1 MRPIWKGA
9 LTFGL
14 VNIPVG
20 LYSATTRSDLSFRL
34 LHAKD
39 QAPIAYRRVCTEENV
54 EVPWPEIVK
63 GYEYE
68 KGQFVVMTE
77 ADFDKADVDA
87 TQTIDIRDFV
97 RADAIPATYF
107 EQPYYLE
114 PQKTGIKAYA
124 LLREAL
130 KRSGRLGV
138 ATVVLRQREH
148 LAAVQPAGEALTLTT
163 MRFAHEIVP
172 PSGLSLPGDA
182 GLDRREIDLAL
193 QLVDTLAG
201 EFDAEKYRDQYR
213 EALMGVIE
221 QKLQGR
227 TPATPA
233 TRKPPTKVVDLMQ
246 ALEASLKSQPAR
258 DAAPSARRGATAGR
272 REAAASRRPASRRRA
287 S

>member
-39 QAPIAYRRVCTEENV
+39 QAPIAYRRICTEENV

-77 ADFDKADVDA
+77 ADFEQAGVEA

-97 RADAIPATYF
+97 RTDAIPATYF

-114 PQKTGIKAYA
+114 PQKTGTKAYA

-130 KRSGRLGV
+130 KRSERIGV

-148 LAAVQPAGEALTLTT
+148 LAAVQPAGDALTLTT

-172 PSGLSLPGDA
+172 PSGLTLPGDG

-213 EALMGVIE
+213 EALLSVIE

-246 ALEASLKSQPAR
+246 ALEASLKAQPAR
-258 DAAPSARRGATAGR
+258 AGKPAARAVAASGR
-272 REAAASRRPASRRRA
+272 RETAARKPPTRRRA

>member
-1 MRPIWKGA
+1 
-9 LTFGL
+9 
-14 VNIPVG
+14 
-20 LYSATTRSDLSFRL
+20 
-34 LHAKD
+34 
-39 QAPIAYRRVCTEENV
+39 
-54 EVPWPEIVK
+54 
-63 GYEYE
+63 
-68 KGQFVVMTE
+68 MTDAE
-77 ADFDKADVDA
+77 FEQADVEA

-97 RADAIPATYF
+97 RKDAIPAAYF

-114 PQKTGIKAYA
+114 PQQTGTKAYA

-130 KRSGRLGV
+130 RRSERVGV

-148 LAAVQPAGEALTLTT
+148 LAAVQPEGEALTLTT

-172 PSGLSLPGDA
+172 PRGLTLPGDA

-213 EALMGVIE
+213 DALLGVIE

-246 ALEASLKSQPAR
+246 ALEASLKARPAR
-258 DAAPSARRGATAGR
+258 GR
-272 REAAASRRPASRRRA
+272 REPPASRKASPRRRA

>member
-1 MRPIWKGA
+1 MRPLWKGA

-54 EVPWPEIVK
+54 EVPWPEIVR

-68 KGQFVVMTE
+68 KGQFVVMTD
-77 ADFDKADVDA
+77 ADFEQADVEA

-97 RADAIPATYF
+97 RKDAIPAAYF
-107 EQPYYLE
+107 EPPSYLE
-114 PQKTGIKAYA
+114 PQQTGTKAYA

-130 KRSGRLGV
+130 RRSERVGV

-148 LAAVQPAGEALTLTT
+148 LAAVQPEGEALTLTT

-172 PSGLSLPGDA
+172 PRGLTLPGDA

-201 EFDAEKYRDQYR
+201 EFEAEKYRDQYR
-213 EALMGVIE
+213 EALLGVID

-227 TPATPA
+227 APATPA

-246 ALEASLKSQPAR
+246 ALEASLKARPAR
-258 DAAPSARRGATAGR
+258 GR
-272 REAAASRRPASRRRA
+272 REPPASRKASPRRRA

>member
-68 KGQFVVMTE
+68 KGHFVVMSE
-77 ADFDKADVDA
+77 ADFEQADVEA

-97 RADAIPATYF
+97 RSDTIAPTYF

-114 PQKTGIKAYA
+114 PQQTGTKAYA

-130 KRSGRLGV
+130 KRSGRIGV

-148 LAAVQPAGEALTLTT
+148 LAAVQAAGEALTLTT

-172 PSGLSLPGDA
+172 PSGLALPGA
-182 GLDRREIDLAL
+182 GGLDRREIDLAL

-213 EALMGVIE
+213 DALLAVIE
-221 QKLQGR
+221 QKLQGK

-246 ALEASLKSQPAR
+246 ALEASLKAQPAR
-258 DAAPSARRGATAGR
+258 TTKAPPRAAAAYGR
-272 REAAASRRPASRRRA
+272 REAAARKPPTRRRA

>member
-20 LYSATTRSDLSFRL
+20 LYSATTRSDHSFRL

-39 QAPIAYRRVCTEENV
+39 QAPVAYRRFCTEENV

-68 KGQFVVMTE
+68 KGQFVVMTD
-77 ADFDKADVDA
+77 ADFEQADVEA
-87 TQTIDIRDFV
+87 THTIDIRDFV
-97 RADAIPATYF
+97 RSDAIPAAYF

-114 PQKTGIKAYA
+114 PQQTGTKAYA

-130 KRSGRLGV
+130 RRSERIGV

-148 LAAVQPAGEALTLTT
+148 LAAVQPAGSALTLTT

-172 PSGLSLPGDA
+172 PSGLTLPGDA
-182 GLDRREIDLAL
+182 GLDRREVDLAL

-213 EALMGVIE
+213 DALLNVIE

-246 ALEASLKSQPAR
+246 ALEASLKARPAR
-258 DAAPSARRGATAGR
+258 AGK
-272 REAAASRRPASRRRA
+272 AAARATTGGARKSSTRRRA

>member
-1 MRPIWKGA
+1 MRPIWRGA

-20 LYSATTRSDLSFRL
+20 LYAATTRSELSFRL

-54 EVPWPEIVK
+54 EVPWAEIVK
-63 GYEYE
+63 GYEYD
-68 KGQFVVMTE
+68 KGHFVVLTE
-77 ADFDKADVDA
+77 ADFEQAAVEA

-97 RADAIPATYF
+97 RADAIPPAYF

-114 PQKTGIKAYA
+114 PQKTGTKAYA

-148 LAAVQPAGEALTLTT
+148 LAAVQAAGEALTLTT

-172 PSGLSLPGDA
+172 PTGLALPGDA

-193 QLVDTLAG
+193 QLVDALAG
-201 EFDAEKYRDQYR
+201 EFDAEKYKDQYR
-213 EALMGVIE
+213 EALLAVIE
-221 QKLQGR
+221 RKVAGK
-227 TPATPA
+227 TPVTPA
-233 TRKPPTKVVDLMQ
+233 TRKPPTKVVDLM
-246 ALEASLKSQPAR
+246 
-258 DAAPSARRGATAGR
+258 
-272 REAAASRRPASRRRA
+272 
-287 S
+287 

>member
-20 LYSATTRSDLSFRL
+20 LYSATTRSGISFRL

-63 GYEYE
+63 GYEYG

-77 ADFDKADVDA
+77 ADFEQADVEA

-97 RADAIPATYF
+97 RSDAIPATYF

-130 KRSGRLGV
+130 RRSERIGV

-148 LAAVQPAGEALTLTT
+148 LAAVQPAGEALMLTT

-172 PSGLSLPGDA
+172 PSGLTLPGDA
-182 GLDRREIDLAL
+182 GLDRREVDLAL

-213 EALMGVIE
+213 EALLGVIE

-246 ALEASLKSQPAR
+246 ALEASLKAQPAR
-258 DAAPSARRGATAGR
+258 SAK
-272 REAAASRRPASRRRA
+272 AAARKATSRRRA

>member
-68 KGQFVVMTE
+68 KGQFVVMTD
-77 ADFDKADVDA
+77 ADFEQAGVEA

-97 RADAIPATYF
+97 RTDAIPTSYF

-114 PQKTGIKAYA
+114 PQKTGTKAYA

-130 KRSGRLGV
+130 RRSERIGI
-138 ATVVLRQREH
+138 ATVVLGQREH
-148 LAAVQPAGEALTLTT
+148 LSADQPAAEALMLTT
-163 MRFAHEIVP
+163 TRFPHEIVS
-172 PSGLSLPGDA
+172 PSGLTLPGDA

-213 EALMGVIE
+213 DALLSVIE
-221 QKLQGR
+221 QKVQGR
-227 TPATPA
+227 TLVTPA
-233 TRKPPTKVVDLMQ
+233 TRKPPAKVVDLMQ
-246 ALEASLKSQPAR
+246 ALEASLKAQPPR
-258 DAAPSARRGATAGR
+258 GGKPAPRATAADGR
-272 REAAASRRPASRRRA
+272 REPAARKAPTRRRA

>member
-20 LYSATTRSDLSFRL
+20 LYSATTRNDLSFRL

-77 ADFDKADVDA
+77 ADFDQVDVEA

-97 RADAIPATYF
+97 RRDAIPSTYF

-114 PQKTGIKAYA
+114 PQKTGVKAYA

-130 KRSGRLGV
+130 KRSERVGV

-148 LAAVQPAGEALTLTT
+148 LAAVQPMADVLTLTT
-163 MRFAHEIVP
+163 MRFGHEIVAA
-172 PSGLSLPGDA
+172 SGLTIPGDA

-201 EFDAEKYRDQYR
+201 DFDAEKYRDQYR
-213 EALMGVIE
+213 EALLAVIE
-221 QKLQGR
+221 RKLEGKA
-227 TPATPA
+227 PATPA
-233 TRKPPTKVVDLMQ
+233 ARKPPTKVVDLME
-246 ALEASLKSQPAR
+246 ALEASLKARGGRGSKAPA
-258 DAAPSARRGATAGR
+258 R
-272 REAAASRRPASRRRA
+272 REAAPARRSPTRRRA

>member
-20 LYSATTRSDLSFRL
+20 LYSATTRSDISFRL

-63 GYEYE
+63 GYEHE

-77 ADFDKADVDA
+77 ADFEQADVAA
-87 TQTIDIRDFV
+87 TQTN
-97 RADAIPATYF
+97 F
-107 EQPYYLE
+107 EQPYYL
-114 PQKTGIKAYA
+114 G
-124 LLREAL
+124 
-130 KRSGRLGV
+130 
-138 ATVVLRQREH
+138 RQREH

-172 PSGLSLPGDA
+172 PSGLTLPGDA

-213 EALMGVIE
+213 EALLGVIE

-246 ALEASLKSQPAR
+246 ALEASLKAQP
-258 DAAPSARRGATAGR
+258 APSAK
-272 REAAASRRPASRRRA
+272 AAAGKATSRRRA

>member
-1 MRPIWKGA
+1 
-9 LTFGL
+9 
-14 VNIPVG
+14 
-20 LYSATTRSDLSFRL
+20 
-34 LHAKD
+34 
-39 QAPIAYRRVCTEENV
+39 VCTEENV

-77 ADFDKADVDA
+77 ADFEQADVEA

-97 RADAIPATYF
+97 RTDAIPATYF

-114 PQKTGIKAYA
+114 PQKTGTKAYA

-130 KRSGRLGV
+130 RRSARIGI

-148 LAAVQPAGEALTLTT
+148 LAGVQPAGEALTLTT

-172 PSGLSLPGDA
+172 PSGLTLPGDG

-213 EALMGVIE
+213 DALLAVIE
-221 QKLQGR
+221 RKLQGQV
-227 TPATPA
+227 PATPA

-246 ALEASLKSQPAR
+246 ALEASLKAQPAR
-258 DAAPSARRGATAGR
+258 GAKAAPRATGTTER
-272 REAAASRRPASRRRA
+272 REAPARKSASRRRA

>member
-14 VNIPVG
+14 VTIPVG
-20 LYSATTRSDLSFRL
+20 LYSATARGDISFRL

-39 QAPIAYRRVCTEENV
+39 KSPIAYRRVCAEENV
-54 EVPWPEIVK
+54 EVPWSEIVK

-68 KGQFVVMTE
+68 KGQFVVMSET
-77 ADFDKADVDA
+77 DFEQADVEA

-97 RADAIPATYF
+97 RSDAIPATYF

-114 PQKTGIKAYA
+114 PQQTGTKAYA

-130 KRSGRLGV
+130 RRSGRVGV

-148 LAAVQPAGEALTLTT
+148 LAAVQAAGDAMTLTT
-163 MRFAHEIVP
+163 MRFAHEIAA
-172 PSGLSLPGDA
+172 PSGLDLPADA

-193 QLVDTLAG
+193 QLVGTLEG
-201 EFDAEKYRDQYR
+201 PWQPEKYRDRYR
-213 EALMGVIE
+213 DALLAAIE
-221 QKLQGR
+221 RKLEGR
-227 TPATPA
+227 TVAPAERGGRA
-233 TRKPPTKVVDLMQ
+233 PTKVVDLMS
-246 ALEASLKSQPAR
+246 ALEASLKAQPKREGAR
-258 DAAPSARRGATAGR
+258 APGR
-272 REAAASRRPASRRRA
+272 REAAPRKGAARRRA

>member
-14 VNIPVG
+14 VNIPVS
-20 LYSATTRSDLSFRL
+20 LYAATTRSDLSFRL

-39 QAPIAYRRVCTEENV
+39 QAPVAYRRFCTEENV

-68 KGQFVVMTE
+68 KGQFVVMTD
-77 ADFDKADVDA
+77 ADFEQADVEA

-97 RADAIPATYF
+97 RSDAIPAAYF

-114 PQKTGIKAYA
+114 PQQTGTKAYA

-130 KRSGRLGV
+130 RRSERIGV
-138 ATVVLRQREH
+138 T
-148 LAAVQPAGEALTLTT
+148 
-163 MRFAHEIVP
+163 
-172 PSGLSLPGDA
+172 LPGDA

-213 EALMGVIE
+213 DALLNVIE

-246 ALEASLKSQPAR
+246 ALEASLKARPAR
-258 DAAPSARRGATAGR
+258 AGKAAARATTRGAGKSST
-272 REAAASRRPASRRRA
+272 RRRA